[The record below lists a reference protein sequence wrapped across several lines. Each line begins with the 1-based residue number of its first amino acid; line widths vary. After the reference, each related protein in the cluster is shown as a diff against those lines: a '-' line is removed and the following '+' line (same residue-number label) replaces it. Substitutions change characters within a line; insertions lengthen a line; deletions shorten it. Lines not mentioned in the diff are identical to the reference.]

1 MVGAQPFKK
10 PAHMEKRGEE
20 VAMMQTVNIALSM
33 VFAFFIPIFSAMAVK
48 RIVDKKPYILP
59 LIPVSLF
66 LAFIVRA
73 LFLYSF

>member
-1 MVGAQPFKK
+1 MVGAQPFNK
-10 PAHMEKRGEE
+10 PAHMEKRGKE
-20 VAMMQTVNIALSM
+20 VAMMQTVNIVLSM
-33 VFAFFIPIFSAMAVK
+33 VFAFFIPIFSAMVVK